1 MNKNNHLGPNPLDN
15 VLLNLWLQNV
25 HGDLYEL
32 VRVDLNGWQDLHAA
46 RADCLREPGFTSKN
60 FQKCRPDRHYH

>member
-1 MNKNNHLGPNPLDN
+1 MNKNDHLGPNQLDN

-25 HGDLYEL
+25 HRDLYEL

-46 RADCLREPGFTSKN
+46 R
-60 FQKCRPDRHYH
+60 